1 MAWQTSS
8 DHDDALETANGA
20 FLALTDPV
28 YGYYSL
34 RTAEDPD
41 TSLMEAKTLAEFDA
55 YIARAKTP
63 APAL

>member
-8 DHDDALETANGA
+8 DHDNALETEDGA
-20 FLALTDPV
+20 FLAVTDPV

-55 YIARAKTP
+55 TIARAKTP
-63 APAL
+63 APAP